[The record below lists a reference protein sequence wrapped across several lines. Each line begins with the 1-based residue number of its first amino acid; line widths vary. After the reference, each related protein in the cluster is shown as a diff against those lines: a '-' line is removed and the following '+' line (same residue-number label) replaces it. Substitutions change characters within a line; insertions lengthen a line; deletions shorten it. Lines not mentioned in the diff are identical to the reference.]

1 MKINHQHG
9 HNFVWNLDSYTEDGS
24 GDGHILS
31 PVNIESDKIPRRMS
45 EDIRKVS
52 FFDPQ
57 FYLPHDAAK
66 KLQTYTFFPKN
77 VLNTFSTS
85 DFIEQAYDIAQRC
98 LVFQKEL
105 NFQYSVI
112 PTRYF
117 SELPENALEQLT
129 SIFLEPFISEHS
141 RIQDAPPLLLTVI
154 VKPIQLEDELLRSE
168 LITWITNY
176 PELRGVY
183 LIFDNDFYS
192 KQIKDPE
199 YLSNQLL
206 FIHYLRQN
214 GLEVHVGYT
223 NTEGYLLSIADPTS
237 VTVGA
242 YENLRSFGTQRLET
256 REPGTQQGPTPRIY
270 SSKLF
275 QWIPNTSLPPM
286 RRLIPDWQSL
296 FDESP
301 YNEYLLNPSSRL
313 NFNRKEIYKHYF
325 FIFSRQAEELPADL
339 QLRTSFVVEKVKMA
353 LENFERISNHNV
365 FLDSNSDGSHLPSWM
380 NAISIY
386 NSEIV

>member
-1 MKINHQHG
+1 MKIYHQHG
-9 HNFVWNLDSYTEDGS
+9 HNFVWNLDSYAEDDC

-31 PVNIESDKIPRRMS
+31 PVNIESEKITKRMS
-45 EDIRKVS
+45 EDIRKSS

-57 FYLPHDAAK
+57 FYLPNDAAK

-77 VLNTFSTS
+77 VLSTFSTS

-98 LVFQKEL
+98 LVFQNEL

-129 SIFLEPFISEHS
+129 ATFLEPFISEHS

-154 VKPIQLEDELLRSE
+154 VKPIQLENELLRSE
-168 LITWITNY
+168 LISWITNY
-176 PELRGVY
+176 PELKGVY

-192 KQIKDPE
+192 KQIKDSE

-237 VTVGA
+237 VPVGS

-275 QWIPNTSLPPM
+275 QWIPNTYLPPM
-286 RRLIPDWQSL
+286 RRLISDWESL
-296 FDESP
+296 FDDSP
-301 YNEYLLNPSSRL
+301 YSEYLLDPSSRL

-325 FIFSRQAEELPADL
+325 FIFSRQAEELPVDL
-339 QLRTSFVVEKVKMA
+339 QKRTSFIVEKVKIA
-353 LENFERISNHNV
+353 IENFERISNHNV
-365 FLDSNSDGSHLPSWM
+365 FLDSNSDGSHLPAWM